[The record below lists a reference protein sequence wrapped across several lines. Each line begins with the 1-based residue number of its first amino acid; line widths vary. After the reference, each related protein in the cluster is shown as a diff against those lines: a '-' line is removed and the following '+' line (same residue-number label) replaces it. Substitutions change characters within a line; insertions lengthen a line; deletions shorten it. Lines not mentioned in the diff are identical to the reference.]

1 MVDESA
7 AGSVAPLLAWAQYR
21 VGGRTVDEQ
30 ERLSALRLHL
40 ATGIG
45 PRLFSALV
53 ERFGSAQAAAEA
65 SAGELAQTPGIG
77 EESAQKIRES
87 LDRAEPEAELER
99 ARAAGVQLVFR
110 GEADYPI
117 ALAYLTDAPP
127 ALYVKGNLVAEDAQA
142 VGVVGMRKCSL
153 YGQDQAERIA
163 GGLARAGFTIIS
175 GLARGIDSAAHRGA
189 LAAGGRTIAVLGNG
203 LATVYPPENGRLA
216 DAVAAQGALVSEFPM
231 ETAPQAENFP
241 RRNRILAALGLGVV
255 VVEAGARSGALI
267 TARLAAELGKEVFAV
282 PNRVDAPGAAGV
294 HALIRDGAKLVE
306 SVADILDEFPDLEV
320 EPAAGEDAPRQAGLT
335 LKANLSAEEAR
346 LMEVLDGEPA
356 PLETLADRAGL
367 NAPQAAGAMTLLELK
382 GLVRALPGGRFLRRQ
397 TPR

>member
-1 MVDESA
+1 VDNE
-7 AGSVAPLLAWAQYR
+7 
-21 VGGRTVDEQ
+21 

-40 ATGIG
+40 ATGVG
-45 PRLFSALV
+45 PRTFAALV
-53 ERFGSAQAAAEA
+53 ERFGSARAAAEA
-65 SAGELAQTPGIG
+65 SAGELAETPGIG
-77 EESAQKIRES
+77 QVSAQKIREEI
-87 LDRAEPEAELER
+87 DRAEPEAELER
-99 ARAAGVQLVFR
+99 ARAAGVRLIFR

-127 ALYVKGNLVAEDAQA
+127 LLYVKGTLVAEDAQA
-142 VGVVGMRKCSL
+142 MGVVGMRKCSL

-163 GGLARAGFTIIS
+163 GGLARAGFTVVS

-203 LATVYPPENGRLA
+203 LATVYPPENRRLA
-216 DAVAAQGALVSEFPM
+216 DAVAAHGAFVSEFPM

-255 VVEAGARSGALI
+255 VVEAGVRSGSLI

-306 SVADILDEFPDLEV
+306 SVADILDEFPDLAV
-320 EPAAGEDAPRQAGLT
+320 EPAAGEDAPRQAGLAF
-335 LKANLSAEEAR
+335 KANLSAEEAR
-346 LMEVLDGEPA
+346 LMEVLDTEPA

-367 NAPQAAGAMTLLELK
+367 GAPQAAGAMTLLELK

>member
-1 MVDESA
+1 VNDE
-7 AGSVAPLLAWAQYR
+7 
-21 VGGRTVDEQ
+21 

-65 SAGELAQTPGIG
+65 SAGELAETPGIG

-110 GEADYPI
+110 GEADYPV

-127 ALYVKGNLVAEDAQA
+127 LVYVKGTLVPDDAQA
-142 VGVVGMRKCSL
+142 MGIVGMRKCSL

-163 GGLARAGFTIIS
+163 GGLARVGFTVVS
-175 GLARGIDSAAHRGA
+175 GLARGVDSAAHRGA

-255 VVEAGARSGALI
+255 VVEAGVRSGSLI

-320 EPAAGEDAPRQAGLT
+320 EPAAGEDVPRQAGLA

-346 LMEVLDGEPA
+346 LMEVLNGEPA

-367 NAPQAAGAMTLLELK
+367 GAPQAAGAMTLLELK

>member
-1 MVDESA
+1 M
-7 AGSVAPLLAWAQYR
+7 
-21 VGGRTVDEQ
+21 DEQ

-53 ERFGSAQAAAEA
+53 ERFGSAEAAAEA
-65 SAGELAQTPGIG
+65 SATDLAETPGIG
-77 EESAQKIRES
+77 EESAQKIRQS
-87 LDRAEPEAELER
+87 LDLAEPEAELER
-99 ARAAGVQLVFR
+99 ARAAGVQLIFR

-117 ALAYLTDAPP
+117 ALTYLTDAPP
-127 ALYVKGNLVAEDAQA
+127 LLYVKGTLVAEDAQA

-163 GGLARAGFTIIS
+163 GGLARVGFTIVS

-203 LATVYPPENGRLA
+203 LATVYPPENRRLA

-255 VVEAGARSGALI
+255 VVEAGVRSGSLI

-320 EPAAGEDAPRQAGLT
+320 QPAAGEDAPRQAGLA

-367 NAPQAAGAMTLLELK
+367 NAPQAAGAITLLELK

-397 TPR
+397 PPR

>member
-1 MVDESA
+1 MNE
-7 AGSVAPLLAWAQYR
+7 
-21 VGGRTVDEQ
+21 T
-30 ERLSALRLHL
+30 ERLSALRLAL

-53 ERFGSAQAAAEA
+53 ERFGSAEAAAEA
-65 SAGELAQTPGIG
+65 SAGELAETPGIG
-77 EESAQKIRES
+77 QESARKIRES

-127 ALYVKGNLVAEDAQA
+127 LLYVKGTLVAEDAQA

-163 GGLARAGFTIIS
+163 GGLARAGFTIVS
-175 GLARGIDSAAHRGA
+175 GLARGIDAAAHRGA

-203 LATVYPPENGRLA
+203 LATVYPPENRRLA
-216 DAVAAQGALVSEFPM
+216 DAVAAQGALVSEFPI

-255 VVEAGARSGALI
+255 VVEAGVRSGSLI

-306 SVADILDEFPDLEV
+306 SVADILDEFPDLQV
-320 EPAAGEDAPRQAGLT
+320 EPAAGEDAPRQAGLA
-335 LKANLSAEEAR
+335 LKANLSADEAR

-367 NAPQAAGAMTLLELK
+367 DAPRAAGAMTLLELK
-382 GLVRALPGGRFLRRQ
+382 GLVRALPGARPRDRGRGQ
-397 TPR
+397 